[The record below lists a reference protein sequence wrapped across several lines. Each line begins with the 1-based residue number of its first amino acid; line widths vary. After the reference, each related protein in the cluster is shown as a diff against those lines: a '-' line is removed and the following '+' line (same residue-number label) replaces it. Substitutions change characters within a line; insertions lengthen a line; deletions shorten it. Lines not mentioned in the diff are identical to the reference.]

1 MQTLLTTKTISMT
14 ELREPAKVFSQA
26 GDTPIAILN
35 RNQVVGYFVPVSA
48 IETIQTRSASLEAVK
63 HAFSNQK
70 QRLTPALNYL
80 RDK

>member
-35 RNQVVGYFVPVSA
+35 RNQVVGYFVPISA
-48 IETIQTRSASLEAVK
+48 VETVQTRPASLDAVK
-63 HAFSNQK
+63 QAFSSQK
-70 QRLTPALNYL
+70 HRLAPALHYL

>member
-14 ELREPAKVFSQA
+14 ELREPAKVLSQA

-35 RNQVVGYFVPVSA
+35 RNQVVGYFVPISA
-48 IETIQTRSASLEAVK
+48 VETGQTRLSSLEAVK
-63 HAFSNQK
+63 HAFARQK
-70 QRLTPALNYL
+70 QRLTPALDYL